1 MCLFIFSC
9 PRTNVQPEGGSR
21 FLYRYT
27 DRKTSELKGK
37 GGGCFLHL
45 AEFCLGK
52 RMIKKIMRGKA
63 LHGLKKS
70 AALDKGV
77 RSSSS

>member
-37 GGGCFLHL
+37 GGVFPPSSRVL
-45 AEFCLGK
+45 LGK
-52 RMIKKIMRGKA
+52 ADDKKNYER
-63 LHGLKKS
+63 KS
-70 AALDKGV
+70 VTWFEEKRCFGQR
-77 RSSSS
+77 RSI